1 MVEILRMIIV
11 FRSVFHKSLYVY
23 INYEYQK
30 RFYFERIDLSE
41 GIDVNKMSGSKE
53 CDVCHCSYF

>member
-1 MVEILRMIIV
+1 MIIV
-11 FRSVFHKSLYVY
+11 LRSVFHKSLYVY

-41 GIDVNKMSGSKE
+41 GIDVNKTSGSKE